1 MSTKDSNNPAI
12 MSGAAAAAASP
23 SYATIAREDESS
35 DQNRTV
41 AGHQRGTPTYVPIQ
55 PRTLHHYATATTMT
69 RWPNTMGPQAAG
81 MDTTSFTKLHTLVHD
96 IISNWAKS
104 KVAKSSKFYKDFYPM
119 WQDGLTSTSTFNTVK
134 RVLGITTLNGY
145 LKHILLCSDVKGRLI
160 LTFDSKNHKILY
172 QQNISTMV
180 TRSQK
185 QDQPIQEIPSI
196 THPEIPLLQAHTDTK
211 TFCQFQQ
218 AIYPVLEAWIKSPTS
233 TDHPH
238 YQEFKTWEENLDDS
252 SYFYLVKRHTN
263 VKDLHQYMEKL
274 QRCPAITENFS
285 LLWNEEHQCIQWKM
299 ITLLATAPE
308 NTDKDTQS
316 APPMH
321 QDSSDMSA
329 SQVTADESIPAPV
342 GFLAPTA
349 ASSEAHGS
357 GDYVTSDM
365 LKALKIDLD
374 DVPPGTTTPE
384 GINQFIHHFRDQ
396 YNDVTGCFGNYV
408 LAAKSQIQKAVLH
421 AEDKFASLD
430 QRLTE
435 FKTAFDKTMHQANA
449 DLVEMSSKVD
459 FFNETTH
466 QRTESANLKIAQN
479 CSIQT
484 DMMKL
489 ESVKLRETF
498 HANLE
503 KDFNDM
509 IDTAYTNHIAPTL
522 DDHIQVLNDKG
533 HEIVTKME
541 LICADLVQELQ
552 DQSQQSYQN
561 RPVAPPAANA
571 TTAPSTTQWRGLPI
585 SLSPPTYSNRSAPQQ
600 ATGTPVSEAII
611 RAYRGNKP
619 QQPRTNSKIPQP
631 DARKSVDTFCGGCGS
646 WGH

>member
-316 APPMH
+316 APRC
-321 QDSSDMSA
+321 
-329 SQVTADESIPAPV
+329 I
-342 GFLAPTA
+342 
-349 ASSEAHGS
+349 
-357 GDYVTSDM
+357 
-365 LKALKIDLD
+365 
-374 DVPPGTTTPE
+374 
-384 GINQFIHHFRDQ
+384 
-396 YNDVTGCFGNYV
+396 
-408 LAAKSQIQKAVLH
+408 
-421 AEDKFASLD
+421 
-430 QRLTE
+430 
-435 FKTAFDKTMHQANA
+435 KTA
-449 DLVEMSSKVD
+449 
-459 FFNETTH
+459 
-466 QRTESANLKIAQN
+466 
-479 CSIQT
+479 QT
-484 DMMKL
+484 
-489 ESVKLRETF
+489 
-498 HANLE
+498 
-503 KDFNDM
+503 
-509 IDTAYTNHIAPTL
+509 
-522 DDHIQVLNDKG
+522 
-533 HEIVTKME
+533 
-541 LICADLVQELQ
+541 
-552 DQSQQSYQN
+552 
-561 RPVAPPAANA
+561 
-571 TTAPSTTQWRGLPI
+571 
-585 SLSPPTYSNRSAPQQ
+585 
-600 ATGTPVSEAII
+600 
-611 RAYRGNKP
+611 
-619 QQPRTNSKIPQP
+619 
-631 DARKSVDTFCGGCGS
+631 
-646 WGH
+646 